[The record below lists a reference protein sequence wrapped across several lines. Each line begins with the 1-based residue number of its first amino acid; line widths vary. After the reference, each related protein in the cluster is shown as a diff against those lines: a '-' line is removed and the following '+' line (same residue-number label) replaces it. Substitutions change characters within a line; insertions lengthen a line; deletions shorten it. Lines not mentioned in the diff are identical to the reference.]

1 MCGRYSVATPPD
13 QLAEHFNAT
22 LPLPTPD
29 QRPRQNAAPSQN
41 LPVLLN
47 DGSRQIAYLKWGLIP
62 AWAKDPSISN
72 KLINARAETV
82 AEKPSFRDALNKRRC
97 LVLADA
103 FYEWQKATGGK
114 KSPIKFSLAD
124 NTPFAFAGLWET
136 WRNPQ
141 GDTIHTFTIITTTPN
156 PLLAP
161 IHDRMP
167 VILSSAAQALWL
179 DNMAAK
185 ADLLA
190 LLVPFPSELM
200 TSAAADPNI
209 LRDFA
214 A

>member
-22 LPLPTPD
+22 LPLPSPD
-29 QRPRQNAAPSQN
+29 QRPRQNAAPAQS

-103 FYEWQKATGGK
+103 FYEWQKTSGGK
-114 KSPIKFSLAD
+114 KLPIKFSLAD
-124 NTPFAFAGLWET
+124 TAPFAFAGLWET
-136 WRNPQ
+136 WRDAQNHV
-141 GDTIHTFTIITTTPN
+141 IHTFTIITTTAN
-156 PLLAP
+156 PLVAP

-167 VILSSAAQALWL
+167 VILPPAGQTLWL
-179 DNMAAK
+179 DNTASK
-185 ADLLA
+185 ADQLA

-200 TSAAADPNI
+200 VYAAADPNI